1 VGDRLHVL
9 LVSAWYPA
17 PDEPV
22 GGLFVRD
29 QARAACLHCDVTVL
43 ARATPD
49 TPRESREDGLRVLRV
64 LPATGAGLMVNI
76 RRLAAMDAAVRQ
88 LRREAH
94 PPDVVHGHVYYAA
107 FLAVLL
113 GRLHRLSVVVSEHY
127 TGFLGGR
134 LSLFHKAVA
143 RITFRYATLV
153 CPVSAML
160 EQSLVRLEPQGR
172 YTVVPETVD
181 VEAFAAE
188 VRPARGLSGPRL
200 LTVAGLFAKKG
211 LPDLLEALR
220 LLLRD
225 HPNSRLEIVGG
236 GPDREALESAAVG
249 LPVTFL
255 GERSREHVAALMSE
269 ADVLVM
275 PSLVETFGIAPLE
288 ALAAGLAVVATTAFP
303 VADII
308 ADLGG
313 VIVPPA
319 DPRALCAAVASVLA
333 GQAPVRP
340 DAAAEIRRR
349 FGLEATGRQ
358 WEAIYRSVVDGSS

>member
-1 VGDRLHVL
+1 VAGRIHVL

-29 QARAACLHCDVTVL
+29 QARAASLHCDVTVL

-49 TPRESREDGLRVLRV
+49 TPRDSREDGVRVLRV
-64 LPATGAGLMVNI
+64 LPATGAGAGVIVNI
-76 RRLAAMDAAVRQ
+76 RRLAAIHAALQQ

-113 GRLHRLSVVVSEHY
+113 GPLHRLSVVVSEHY
-127 TGFLGGR
+127 SGFLGGR
-134 LSLFHKAVA
+134 LSLLHKAVA

-153 CPVSAML
+153 CPVSALL
-160 EQSLVRLEPQGR
+160 EQSLVRLEPRGR
-172 YTVVPETVD
+172 YMVVPVTVD
-181 VEAFAAE
+181 VEAFAAG
-188 VRPARGLSGPRL
+188 VRPERDLSGPRL
-200 LTVAGLFAKKG
+200 LTLAGPTKG

-220 LLLRD
+220 LLLPN
-225 HPNSRLEIVGG
+225 HPNSRLEVVGG

-255 GERSREHVAALMSE
+255 GERSREHVAALMRE

-275 PSLVETFGIAPLE
+275 PSLLETFGIAPLE
-288 ALAAGLAVVATTAFP
+288 ALAAGLPVVATTAYP

-333 GQAPVRP
+333 GHAPVRP